1 MKVSLSWLKKYITI
15 DMELSELADAL
26 TMAGLEV
33 DNIYDR
39 YEYLGKVV
47 VGCISDIKPHPNA
60 DRLRLCTVAAGDNQI
75 NLVCGADN
83 IKTGMHVPLAL
94 PGAELPGGFVI
105 KKSVIRGEASGG
117 MLCSAVEL
125 GLGEDKKGIMNLPD
139 NLTQGEN
146 LASAL
151 NLTDPVLEIDLTPNR
166 PDCLG
171 IIGIAREIAAFQ
183 NKQVQYPSINP
194 IVANKLDENISDL
207 TSVTVQNT
215 DLCPRYGAKL
225 FKNVQISDSPF
236 CLKDRLRS
244 IGIRPIN
251 NFVDITNYVMM
262 ETGQPLH
269 AFDFDKL
276 AEKKIV
282 VRTAK
287 KGENFTTLDNKKRT
301 LSDQMLMI
309 CDGEKPVAIAGVMG
323 GLNSEVTNKTTSVLL
338 ESAYFDPSNIRKTAK
353 KLTLNTDSAHRFER
367 GADPAGTIKALHRA
381 VQLVEKTGCG
391 TLINGII
398 DKNPVPYK
406 ALSIDVKP
414 EEINSLLGT
423 DIKRGK
429 IIELLEGIEFSVKNK
444 TENESDNS
452 FVIIPPS
459 YRVDIKRPVDI
470 IEEVARLYGYNR
482 IPVTFPSIPAKTKKS
497 SPNIGYKKQIKNFMA
512 GLGFSECINYSFINN
527 RSAARLNL
535 EPDDARY
542 NMLKLLNPLTKDH
555 AVMRSSLIPGLLETM
570 RRNITRNVYN
580 LKLFEIGKTFIH
592 KGEDALPHEK
602 EIIAGLWTGTREAS
616 TWHHKDNPVD
626 FYDLKGAVEALFTA
640 LKINKTAPVKFTMLP
655 DNQCYYT
662 KPGHTAQ
669 IILGNKSAGITGE
682 VNNRVLNN
690 FNLSAKA
697 FIFEINLTE
706 LCKLIPKTVFA
717 EQISIFPSV
726 ARDITMIVDKNF
738 ESANILENETFLKEN
753 LVEKLQLLAVFEGEP
768 IPADKKS
775 ISFRITYRSAQGTL
789 KDDTINKIHKKLS
802 DQLITEFNAALPE
815 LSEL

>member
-1 MKVSLSWLKKYITI
+1 MKASLSWLKKYITI

-39 YEYLGKVV
+39 YEYLDKVV
-47 VGCISDIKPHPNA
+47 VGCITEIKPHPNA
-60 DRLRLCTVAAGDNQI
+60 DRLSLCTITTGDDQI

-117 MLCSAVEL
+117 ILCSATEL

-139 NLTQGEN
+139 NLKLGES
-146 LASAL
+146 LAIAL
-151 NLTDPVLEIDLTPNR
+151 KLSDPVLEIDLTPNR

-171 IIGIAREIAAFQ
+171 IIGVAREIAAFQ
-183 NKQVQYPSINP
+183 NKQVQYPSSKP
-194 IVANKLDENISDL
+194 IASAELDENISDL
-207 TSVTVQNT
+207 TSVKIENT
-215 DLCPRYGAKL
+215 DLCSRYGAKL
-225 FKNVQISDSPF
+225 FKNVKIGHSPLW
-236 CLKDRLRS
+236 LKDRLIS
-244 IGIRPIN
+244 TGIRPIN

-276 AEKKIV
+276 AEKRIV

-287 KGENFTTLDNKKRT
+287 KGENFITLDNKKRT
-301 LSDQMLMI
+301 LSKQMLMI

-323 GLNSEVTNKTTSVLL
+323 GLNSEVTDTTTSVLL
-338 ESAYFDPSNIRKTAK
+338 ESAYFDPSSIRKTSK
-353 KLTLNTDSAHRFER
+353 KFSLNTDAAHRFER
-367 GADPAGTIKALHRA
+367 GVDPAGTIKALKRA
-381 VQLVEKTGCG
+381 VQLIEKTKCG
-391 TLINGII
+391 TVINGII
-398 DKNPVPYK
+398 DENPVPYK
-406 ALSIDVKP
+406 PLSINVKL

-423 DIKRGK
+423 NIKRNK
-429 IIELLEGIEFSVKNK
+429 IIELLQGIEFSVKNK
-444 TENESDNS
+444 TKDEFDNL
-452 FVIIPPS
+452 FIITPPS

-470 IEEVARLYGYNR
+470 IEEIARLYGYNR
-482 IPVTFPSIPAKTKKS
+482 IPVTFPAIPAKTKKS
-497 SPNIGYKKQIKNFMA
+497 SSYIVYKKQIKSLMT

-542 NMLKLLNPLTKDH
+542 NMVNLLNPLSKDH
-555 AVMRSSLIPGLLETM
+555 AVMRSSLIPGMLETM

-580 LKLFEIGKTFIH
+580 LKLFEIGKIFIH
-592 KGEDALPHEK
+592 KGEDVLPREK
-602 EIIAGLWTGTREAS
+602 EIIAGLLTGTREES
-616 TWHHKDNPVD
+616 NWHNQDNPVD
-626 FYDLKGAVEALFTA
+626 FYDLKGAVEALFDA
-640 LKINKTAPVKFTMLP
+640 LKINKTASVKFTMLP

-662 KPGHTAQ
+662 KPGYTAQ
-669 IILGNKSAGITGE
+669 IISGNKTAGIIGE
-682 VNNRVLNN
+682 VNHRVLNN

-706 LCKLIPKTVFA
+706 LYKLIPETVFA
-717 EQISIFPSV
+717 EPVPKFPAVS
-726 ARDITMIVDKNF
+726 RDITMIVDKNF
-738 ESANILENETFLKEN
+738 ESANILENESLLKEN
-753 LVEKLQLLAVFEGEP
+753 LLEKLELLAVFEGEP
-768 IPADKKS
+768 IPTDKKS

-789 KDDTINKIHKKLS
+789 EDNTINKIHKKLS
-802 DQLITEFNAALPE
+802 DNLITEFNAALPE
-815 LSEL
+815 